1 MKLFEYVT
9 LAEKK
14 VSGLRINFLWVFNI
28 TVTYS
33 TNKGNHVN
41 IGFGITPFEISVQ
54 YSIWEFSY
62 AGY

>member
-41 IGFGITPFEISVQ
+41 IGFLHTALQQMQSFLL
-54 YSIWEFSY
+54 
-62 AGY
+62 